1 MIDEKPL
8 DPSTIL
14 TVIHAVE
21 KVTKEAEQEITI
33 NICVHQLDRIV
44 VNVVWTDPKWW
55 SKFFFRPQGMH
66 MLMSFIGWVG

>member
-55 SKFFFRPQGMH
+55 SKFFFRPRGMH
-66 MLMSFIGWVG
+66 MLMSFTGWVG

>member
-1 MIDEKPL
+1 MIDEKAL

-44 VNVVWTDPKWW
+44 VNVVWTDPK
-55 SKFFFRPQGMH
+55 
-66 MLMSFIGWVG
+66 

>member
-8 DPSTIL
+8 DPFTIL

-44 VNVVWTDPKWW
+44 VNVVWTDPK
-55 SKFFFRPQGMH
+55 
-66 MLMSFIGWVG
+66 